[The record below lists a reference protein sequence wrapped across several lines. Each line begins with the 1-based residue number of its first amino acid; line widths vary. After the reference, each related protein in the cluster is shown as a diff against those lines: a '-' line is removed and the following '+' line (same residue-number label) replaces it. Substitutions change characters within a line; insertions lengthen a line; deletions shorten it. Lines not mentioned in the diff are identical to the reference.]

1 MEPRALAV
9 TPRLLIL
16 AAEPKWLA
24 VADQAAEP
32 KSLLL
37 HAIHVPVPVLESV
50 VAKLVAVCS
59 ESVDQAAE
67 LKSPVLVILVQVVTA
82 GLLDQAAALKPAL
95 AVRLQFA
102 VPQFWMVSRV

>member
-16 AAEPKWLA
+16 AAEPKSLA
-24 VADQAAEP
+24 VVDQAAEP

-50 VAKLVAVCS
+50 VELVAVCS